1 MKIDCINTMFNSP
14 VDFLFDDDGGFFDD
28 EGFVFDDDLTLFDFA
43 YDTLYDKT
51 KLIRHYIIYYIN
63 PYFPFLNY
71 LIPLS
76 IILDTI
82 IIIIITLKFSHL
94 RKH

>member
-1 MKIDCINTMFNSP
+1 MKIDCINTMFNSSL
-14 VDFLFDDDGGFFDD
+14 DFLFDDDGGFFDD

-43 YDTLYDKT
+43 YDTLYDKI
-51 KLIRHYIIYYIN
+51 KLIRYYIIYYIN

-71 LIPLS
+71 FNPLS
-76 IILDTI
+76 IILDITI
-82 IIIIITLKFSHL
+82 TITLKFSHL